1 MVSMLSLKRKNR
13 VNIYIFYQIL
23 VPLVGLIL
31 LFLLFR
37 NSYQQ
42 HNKKIVDTL
51 AVIFS
56 FFIFLTYLFFF
67 DKFVQRVFHIP
78 FPKFF
83 VIIIALS
90 ALAFLLGGIISKIY
104 FSKYYARIIIL
115 IGIVLHILLAL
126 FSIFNSFTNIE
137 FTLRYMFIDWVLVSL
152 WNITVITFWCRYLL
166 FMQLPT
172 IKFSL
177 VSKDDPKDW

>member
-1 MVSMLSLKRKNR
+1 M
-13 VNIYIFYQIL
+13 NIYIFYKIL

-67 DKFVQRVFHIP
+67 DKFAQRAFIL

-126 FSIFNSFTNIE
+126 FTIFNSFTNIE
-137 FTLRYMFIDWVLVSL
+137 VNIRNMFIDWVLVSL